1 MHAVYFSWMRDFE
14 HLGSTA
20 ALASCYEE
28 ERWRYEY
35 TKLAKSL
42 AAEFC
47 DLLDGPVPEEHRDG
61 FTAALTKVCQESMF
75 ALQGDWSSAEKSV
88 LESHLLEDSHAQDL
102 DLSVGCGSR
111 FLDSDGLQQNLRLH
125 QNLIVVMDRI
135 FLYRIFL
142 FSVSCYRKGKTDH
155 SRHLLD
161 QLARAGDDDLRLAVT
176 VEDAGYRL
184 NHGHFGACLSLLS
197 DVASSKVPSSRRAS
211 HVALWEYYRMQ
222 SVYAIACQALGRF
235 LEGRAALGKL
245 SQAVSRTRSMGFQD
259 GLLRLSISLAIE
271 SEDFVRAGREID
283 AAKTRLRRN
292 DVNHILWL
300 LESARY
306 SLASGRANVAE
317 SDLQSLNEIKRN
329 NGMSR
334 NVVAAVE
341 EMTLL
346 DIHLNRFG
354 ELQASIEKYLEEAVN
369 CGDMAL
375 SLALSLWSARVQ
387 LEHGQLKDAVAS
399 CTRALELARARDL
412 GKPKVRCLFM
422 MVSLLT
428 ASGRLQEAV
437 RYYDALHDAVC
448 SSHLLIHRLGTEAL
462 GGFVIEKQESQLA
475 AVLAQVCN
483 AGMTHFLRPLFHE
496 YGISKQVK
504 CRVIDQNSADFFA
517 ENSKFFPR
525 EDTETC
531 FVDFAEDVSLSSCT
545 YFFEHEQSL
554 LYAVDSANEGLS
566 GKRSIFFGGTSLL
579 EIVIRRI
586 INGEM
591 LRFTAEDIHRISYPS
606 VTFKSESHGGRVR
619 VFIARLKKY
628 LKDQALPIELH
639 HQAAAGCYVVSFT
652 RPLFRIER
660 VAAAGSEL

>member
-14 HLGSTA
+14 QCGSIV

-28 ERWRYEY
+28 ERWRYECE
-35 TKLAKSL
+35 KLAQSL

-47 DLLDGPVPEEHRDG
+47 DLVDGSVSSVSSIASVPRLHRD
-61 FTAALTKVCQESMF
+61 ALFAVLSMVMQESMF
-75 ALQGDWSSAEKSV
+75 ALRGDWSSAEKSA
-88 LESHLLEDSHAQDL
+88 LESHLLADPHAQEM

-111 FLDSDGLQQNLRLH
+111 LLGSDGLHRRL
-125 QNLIVVMDRI
+125 IAVMDRI
-135 FLYRIFL
+135 FFYRIFL
-142 FSVSCYRKGKTDH
+142 FSVSCYRKGKTDQ
-155 SRHLLD
+155 SRKLLD
-161 QLARAGDDDLRLAVT
+161 QLARAGDDDMRMAVLA
-176 VEDAGYRL
+176 EDAGYRL

-197 DVASSKVPSSRRAS
+197 DFAGSKVSSSRRTNN
-211 HVALWEYYRMQ
+211 VALWEYYRMQ

-235 LEGRAALGKL
+235 LEGRAALGRL
-245 SQAVSRTRSMGFQD
+245 SQVVSRTRSMGFQD

-271 SEDFVRAGREID
+271 SEDFVRAGREIE

-300 LESARY
+300 LENVRF

-341 EMTLL
+341 EMILL
-346 DIHLNRFG
+346 EVHSNRFDG
-354 ELQASIEKYLEEAVN
+354 LQGSIDRALDEAKS
-369 CGDMAL
+369 CGDLAL

-387 LEHGQLKDAVAS
+387 LEHGQLDRGVAS
-399 CTRALELARARDL
+399 CTNALELARARDL

-428 ASGRLQEAV
+428 ASGRLKEAI

-448 SSHLLIHRLGTEAL
+448 SSHLLIHRLGTEAF
-462 GGFVIEKQESQLA
+462 GGFVLDKQDSQLA
-475 AVLAQVCN
+475 AVLTQVCN
-483 AGMTHFLRPLFHE
+483 AGMSHFLRPLLHE
-496 YGISKQVK
+496 YGMLEQLR
-504 CRVIDQNSADFFA
+504 CRVIDLNSAEFFA
-517 ENSKFFPR
+517 ESNKFVPR
-525 EDTETC
+525 DDAQNC
-531 FVDFAEDVSLSSCT
+531 FVDLVEDVALSSCA
-545 YFFEHEQSL
+545 YVFAHEQSL
-554 LYAVDSANEGLS
+554 LYSVEAAHEGLS

-579 EIVIRRI
+579 EIVIRNI
-586 INGEM
+586 VNGDM
-591 LRFTAEDIHRISYPS
+591 LRFTSEDIHRISYPS
-606 VTFKSESHGGRVR
+606 VTFKTESHGGRVR

-628 LKDQALPIELH
+628 LKDQSLPIELH
-639 HQAAAGCYVVSFT
+639 YQSSAGCYVASFT

-660 VAAAGSEL
+660 IAASL